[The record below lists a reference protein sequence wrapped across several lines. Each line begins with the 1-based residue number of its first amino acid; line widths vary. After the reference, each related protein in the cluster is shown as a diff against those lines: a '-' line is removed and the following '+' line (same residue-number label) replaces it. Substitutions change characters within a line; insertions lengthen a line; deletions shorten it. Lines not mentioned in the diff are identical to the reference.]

1 MPRDDNRT
9 YEQIATETC
18 ELICALQDAIGN
30 LFPWRMYDCDE
41 IVISNDTIKLLINAL
56 KK

>member
-1 MPRDDNRT
+1 MPKNDSRT
-9 YEQIATETC
+9 YPQIEKETC
-18 ELICALQDAIGN
+18 ELTCALQDAVGI